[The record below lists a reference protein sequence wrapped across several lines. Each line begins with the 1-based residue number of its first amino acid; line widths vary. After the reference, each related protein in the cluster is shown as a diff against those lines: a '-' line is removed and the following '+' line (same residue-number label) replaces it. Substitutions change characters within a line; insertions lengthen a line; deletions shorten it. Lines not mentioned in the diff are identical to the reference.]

1 MSIYDQHDKA
11 FNNISAFVLAHNT
24 PHGIERLAT
33 VAFKRGATGNV
44 KCFFHMI
51 GYEMQ
56 SGNAGGGGYDKMSAA
71 FYDAV
76 TKSLKKVASEP
87 ENVLNAD
94 SSDMK
99 HARAIVEAAKAGNGS
114 SHWHAALRGAGYA
127 LLQAV

>member
-71 FYDAV
+71 FYDAAA
-76 TKSLKKVASEP
+76 KNYKK
-87 ENVLNAD
+87 VLNAPD
-94 SSDMK
+94 TTDADKDYALS
-99 HARAIVEAAKAGNGS
+99 ILEAAKAGNGS
-114 SHWHAALRGAGYA
+114 SHWHDALRGAGFA